1 MASSLPGHLNRRE
14 YESDSVDWLPLVLN
28 DVKAERPIGED
39 IAARAEG
46 RAEEQEKMAA
56 LA

>member
-1 MASSLPGHLNRRE
+1 MASLSHLNRRE
-14 YESDSVDWLPLVLN
+14 YESDSVDGLPLVLD

-46 RAEEQEKMAA
+46 RAQEHEGSS
-56 LA
+56 